1 MVQKQRQTRGDRPPR
16 RDQQAPGE
24 GEVEFKERVVS
35 ISPVSK
41 TVKGGR
47 RRSFRALV
55 VVGNEN
61 GKVGAGLGKASE
73 VPEAIR
79 KGIEDAKKNLVE
91 IRRVK
96 TTIPH
101 QVTGEFGAGRVL
113 IKPASP
119 GTGVIAGAAV
129 RAVLELAG
137 IRDVLSKSLGSAN
150 QCNVVYA
157 TIAGLK
163 TLRSAEDV
171 ARLRG
176 RALTREEKPQ

>member
-1 MVQKQRQTRGDRPPR
+1 VAQRERHPRGDRPPR
-16 RDQQAPGE
+16 RDHQQTEAE
-24 GEVEFKERVVS
+24 SEFKERVVS
-35 ISPVSK
+35 INPVSK

-55 VVGNEN
+55 VVGNED
-61 GKVGAGLGKASE
+61 GKVGAGLGKAAE

-79 KGIEDAKKNLVE
+79 KGIEDAKKNLIEVP
-91 IRRVK
+91 RVG

-101 QVTGEFGAGRVL
+101 ENTGHFGAGKVFVR
-113 IKPASP
+113 PASQ

-137 IRDVLSKSLGSAN
+137 IRDVLSKSLGSDN
-150 QCNVVYA
+150 RCNVVYA
-157 TIAGLK
+157 AIEALK
-163 TLRSAEDV
+163 GLRSAEDI

-176 RALTREEKPQ
+176 RNIELRS

>member
-1 MVQKQRQTRGDRPPR
+1 MARQQRQTRGDRPPR
-16 RDQQAPGE
+16 RDQQPQVE

-55 VVGNEN
+55 VVGNED

-79 KGIEDAKKNLVE
+79 KGIEDAKKNLIEVRR
-91 IRRVK
+91 IR

-101 QVTGEFGAGRVL
+101 EVTGEFGAGRVL
-113 IKPASP
+113 IKPASQ

-137 IRDVLSKSLGSAN
+137 IRDVLSKSLGSDN
-150 QCNVVYA
+150 HCNVVYA
-157 TIAGLK
+157 TIEGLK
-163 TLRSAEDV
+163 TLRSAEDI

-176 RALTREEKPQ
+176 RVRSVEEKSQ